1 MLISLSI
8 RRNKLILIKKL
19 QEMLKI
25 KIAFLATVVLLLFSC
40 NTKSK
45 EEKTTEIKTEEHQHS
60 ESETIQLNNG
70 EKWKVDDN
78 MMIHIRNMEKE
89 VVHFDQEKSTNYSLL
104 ADKLKTNID
113 ILTSNCTMKG
123 QAHDELHKWLVPYIE
138 LVDSFSKEKSANQFT
153 EIQNSFLTFNQYFK

>member
-1 MLISLSI
+1 
-8 RRNKLILIKKL
+8 
-19 QEMLKI
+19 MLKI
-25 KIAFLATVVLLLFSC
+25 TIAFLATVVLLIFSC

-78 MMIHIRNMEKE
+78 MMLHIRNMEKD

-104 ADKLKTNID
+104 ANKLKTNID

-153 EIQNSFLTFNQYFK
+153 EIQNSFKTFNQYFQ